1 MDWLAVMSIQLFSV
15 KFQWNKKGELL
26 AKGHVF
32 KKTLNMA
39 DNTELCQLNAS
50 GQGYLKN
57 ETQPKRN

>member
-1 MDWLAVMSIQLFSV
+1 VEQ
-15 KFQWNKKGELL
+15 KKGELL

-57 ETQPKRN
+57 ETQPKNRHPNSPSR

>member
-1 MDWLAVMSIQLFSV
+1 VEQ
-15 KFQWNKKGELL
+15 KKGELL